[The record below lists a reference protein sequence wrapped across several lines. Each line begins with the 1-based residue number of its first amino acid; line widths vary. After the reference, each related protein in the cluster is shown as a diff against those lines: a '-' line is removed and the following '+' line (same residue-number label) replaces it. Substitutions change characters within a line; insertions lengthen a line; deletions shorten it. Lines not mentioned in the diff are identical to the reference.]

1 MRVVTAS
8 VLGLL
13 IAVPLLAQEPQPQQ
27 PPQTPEPQERE
38 REHVV
43 RRGDTLWDL
52 AGQYYRNPFQ
62 WPRIHAVNTRIVR
75 DPHWI
80 YPDQVLIIPGFRE
93 LVQPATQDAAAA
105 YVATRQADRA
115 ARTVFYTAPL
125 QRLSDGPTV
134 LMEPLAERVPVKP
147 GEFYRAEFLASP
159 ATLPVVGRVI
169 RSTRDMERTTEGIVQ
184 SAQPHDELYVAYTTS
199 TAPAIGDL
207 LLVAEVGGRVPAA
220 GLDARVIDPR
230 AVVRVMEHDREVMRV
245 HVEHQF
251 GRVVRDQL
259 VLPLEMYPEFAI
271 PAAEPVAG
279 EYDMEASILRFM
291 DEGPLPSRLAR
302 AFVNAG
308 RTHGVQVGDIFHVYL
323 PARASREWDG
333 RTEGTVYQVPAE
345 AIAEV
350 RVVRVREASATVI
363 VDHLWKPQLE
373 AGLPVRR
380 VRKMP

>member
-13 IAVPLLAQEPQPQQ
+13 IAVPLLAQEPQPQ
-27 PPQTPEPQERE
+27 PRTPEPQERE

-52 AGQYYRNPFQ
+52 AGHYFRNPFQ
-62 WPRIHAVNTRIVR
+62 WPRIHEVNTRVVR

-93 LVQPATQDAAAA
+93 LVQPATPDAAAA

-115 ARTVFYTAPL
+115 TRTVFYTPPPQL
-125 QRLSDGPTV
+125 MSDRPTV
-134 LMEPLAERVPVKP
+134 LMEPLSDRVPVKP
-147 GEFYRAEFLASP
+147 GEFYRAEFLAPP

-169 RSTRDMERTTEGIVQ
+169 RSARDMERSAGGIVP
-184 SAQPHDELYVAYTTS
+184 SAQPHDELYLAYAGA
-199 TAPAIGDL
+199 TAPAIGEL
-207 LLVAEVGGRVPAA
+207 LLVAEVGGRVPEA
-220 GLDARVIDPR
+220 GLDSRVIDPR
-230 AVVRVMEHDREVMRV
+230 AVVRVVAHDREVMRV

-259 VLPLEMYPEFAI
+259 ALPLEMYPEFAV
-271 PAAEPVAG
+271 PTAEPVAG
-279 EYDMEASILRFM
+279 EYDLEATIIRFM
-291 DEGPLPSRLAR
+291 DEGPLPGRFAR
-302 AFVNAG
+302 GFINAG
-308 RTHGVQVGDIFHVYL
+308 RSHGVQVGDIFLVYL
-323 PARASREWDG
+323 PPRASREWDG
-333 RTEGTVYQVPAE
+333 RTQGTVYEVPAE
-345 AIAEV
+345 AIAEM
-350 RVVRVREASATVI
+350 RVLRVREGSATVS
-363 VDHLWKPQLE
+363 VDHLYKPQLE